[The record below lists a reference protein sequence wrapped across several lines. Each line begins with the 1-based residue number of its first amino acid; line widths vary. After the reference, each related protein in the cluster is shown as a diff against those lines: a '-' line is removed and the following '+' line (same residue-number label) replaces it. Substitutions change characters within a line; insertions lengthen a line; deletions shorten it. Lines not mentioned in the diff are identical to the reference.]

1 MLPVLGDQLISRTGE
16 PECQRQSLPER
27 TESSS
32 QPNSFTG
39 GKNITAPCKGEPVR
53 KPPQTITL
61 SHDVS
66 DQAEL
71 RPLVSE
77 RAVIRS
83 KGKSGSNGGSN
94 TTVSSF
100 LADSYN
106 ASDKVLQKLV
116 QSLGR
121 SLNTRKRDRLEA
133 KRKGGSSWLRHVPG
147 CCSGSGKS
155 VSPPAR
161 DSIVLRTGTCLRYRN
176 ERNRLPS
183 VTTDNL
189 LDRST
194 PSTGRQITSTD
205 QEDERA
211 FGGEYGIAD
220 ERFLPPA
227 GNGTSDR
234 FIFDRLQL
242 EFPVVEPA
250 VELICYQ
257 HHSTDEDDDDDDDD
271 SYDNDTNEYEHDDP
285 RERTCALQRSASER
299 TDRNRRTRTNMG
311 ANVSSSARQHAKGLT
326 SGRRA
331 QSIDN
336 LKSDT
341 TQYFHQYHNNNNG
354 DTFHHQTFL
363 ADTAGSNADGEGLEK
378 QPPPPDLACLPGTGQ
393 IPPEQQQ
400 QQQQQDH
407 VIYVS
412 RKDRNKF
419 CGSLPNHLDLD
430 ASTIDRDCEAIVKQN
445 EFLQANLKNVQQHQQ
460 QQQQTATRTG
470 CNQTGGPNPSPPNGS
485 QQQLTFGGSVPV
497 DHTTAGS
504 QQQLQNLPPQLPTY
518 QQHQGSPLHC
528 SSTATQGPPN
538 TSGPGGVGLVD
549 GVGGSTF
556 RSSEACGSGQQ
567 QQVGTIAAN
576 LQLKL
581 PLHRTAIDAGCDQ
594 GYGSERSPE
603 DDLPPPLLLMH
614 ETQYIE
620 ILASSSSSI
629 GSTAP
634 CQQLPVECVGSSNA
648 ALQQGE
654 QQHTQPCWTHST
666 NTGQLVVGPYS
677 FITKDSIFFVQVS
690 KGSRGLGFSVSGG
703 TDSSA
708 PYPGLIRIKRL
719 FPHQA
724 AWATGMLQPGDILLE
739 ANGVPLTGLTNYLA
753 LEVLRKATNVVTLT
767 VCRPKDEQYR
777 KLSPPTEPPRPPLRN
792 ALSYEQG
799 QGSNSVPQSPLPAG
813 IPFQHQQQQIHH
825 FFPPPNARNPQLQT
839 VGGYLPSLD
848 PMQTSFSGE
857 FEIVLT
863 KQQGSLGFT
872 LRKEDESVLGH
883 YVRALV
889 REPALSDGRIRPGD
903 KIVAVND
910 VPVSSM
916 SHEEAVIFLRQA
928 ADVVRLRLYR
938 DQAQTPLSAHSPIE
952 SSLRGRTRLLL
963 RPEAINL
970 LTDLAANRFHRAA
983 AGSGSSVASSHTNSP
998 RRLRRV
1004 GAHQAGFDNH
1014 GFQQQQ
1020 QHSNDTFNYSDSC
1033 SNASTIVSQA
1043 VDDLDDAYYCDEE
1056 IDAIVASEDRTS
1068 GGEEHGPR
1076 PRPTFL
1082 DLEAGTRF
1090 QLGSGGTTVQ
1100 QLNNLDRDT
1109 LNAPLRYGLGGGA
1122 GTPGLAGPDPDGANF
1137 VSLPCETFLVACK
1150 TEQDLQQAGDQ
1161 TEAIYVQHFA
1171 HKSPLYSSVNVPARV
1186 GAAELVDAVERG
1198 GKKSLMKWKGATLL
1212 GDEEEQHEPL
1222 KAADLVQEQ
1231 QDTLVT
1237 PDADDSS
1244 LAATAGTTLSTATPT
1259 TERELFDLNA
1269 SCGTDSE
1276 GNQIFTVELNKG
1288 WNSRLGFSLKQDTGA
1303 NGSIRT
1309 VISAIY
1315 RDSVAARDGRLRVGD
1330 VLIMVN
1336 EESVEAVPTAQ
1347 VIELMRIVRGAIFI
1361 TLLRPSGAGG
1371 AEGTLEPTPEEPT
1384 SVEPSGNV
1392 TPVLSSDYV
1401 AVGNRDA
1408 SNVTSSTV
1416 KKQEETSDPTEVS
1429 TEGQ

>member
-1 MLPVLGDQLISRTGE
+1 MW
-16 PECQRQSLPER
+16 
-27 TESSS
+27 
-32 QPNSFTG
+32 NSFLM
-39 GKNITAPCKGEPVR
+39 
-53 KPPQTITL
+53 L
-61 SHDVS
+61 SRYDAR
-66 DQAEL
+66 AE
-71 RPLVSE
+71 
-77 RAVIRS
+77 
-83 KGKSGSNGGSN
+83 
-94 TTVSSF
+94 
-100 LADSYN
+100 
-106 ASDKVLQKLV
+106 
-116 QSLGR
+116 
-121 SLNTRKRDRLEA
+121 
-133 KRKGGSSWLRHVPG
+133 
-147 CCSGSGKS
+147 
-155 VSPPAR
+155 
-161 DSIVLRTGTCLRYRN
+161 
-176 ERNRLPS
+176 
-183 VTTDNL
+183 
-189 LDRST
+189 
-194 PSTGRQITSTD
+194 
-205 QEDERA
+205 
-211 FGGEYGIAD
+211 
-220 ERFLPPA
+220 A
-227 GNGTSDR
+227 G
-234 FIFDRLQL
+234 
-242 EFPVVEPA
+242 
-250 VELICYQ
+250 
-257 HHSTDEDDDDDDDD
+257 
-271 SYDNDTNEYEHDDP
+271 
-285 RERTCALQRSASER
+285 
-299 TDRNRRTRTNMG
+299 
-311 ANVSSSARQHAKGLT
+311 
-326 SGRRA
+326 
-331 QSIDN
+331 
-336 LKSDT
+336 
-341 TQYFHQYHNNNNG
+341 
-354 DTFHHQTFL
+354 
-363 ADTAGSNADGEGLEK
+363 
-378 QPPPPDLACLPGTGQ
+378 
-393 IPPEQQQ
+393 
-400 QQQQQDH
+400 
-407 VIYVS
+407 
-412 RKDRNKF
+412 
-419 CGSLPNHLDLD
+419 
-430 ASTIDRDCEAIVKQN
+430 
-445 EFLQANLKNVQQHQQ
+445 
-460 QQQQTATRTG
+460 
-470 CNQTGGPNPSPPNGS
+470 
-485 QQQLTFGGSVPV
+485 
-497 DHTTAGS
+497 
-504 QQQLQNLPPQLPTY
+504 
-518 QQHQGSPLHC
+518 
-528 SSTATQGPPN
+528 
-538 TSGPGGVGLVD
+538 
-549 GVGGSTF
+549 
-556 RSSEACGSGQQ
+556 GSGQQ
-567 QQVGTIAAN
+567 QQAGTISAN

-620 ILASSSSSI
+620 ILASSSSSTI
-629 GSTAP
+629 ANPAP
-634 CQQLPVECVGSSNA
+634 CQQLPVECVGSSA
-648 ALQQGE
+648 TSQQQGE
-654 QQHTQPCWTHST
+654 QQPPQPCWTHST

-792 ALSYEQG
+792 ALSYDQSH
-799 QGSNSVPQSPLPAG
+799 GSNSVPQSPIPVG
-813 IPFQHQQQQIHH
+813 NPFQHQQQQQQIHH
-825 FFPPPNARNPQLQT
+825 FFPPANVRNPQLQSI
-839 VGGYLPSLD
+839 GGCLPSLD
-848 PMQTSFSGE
+848 PMQPNFSGE

-916 SHEEAVIFLRQA
+916 SHEETVIFLRQA

-970 LTDLAANRFHRAA
+970 LTDLAANRYHRAA
-983 AGSGSSVASSHTNSP
+983 AGSGSSVASSHTTSP

-1004 GAHQAGFDNH
+1004 GAHPAAFDNH
-1014 GFQQQQ
+1014 GFQQH
-1020 QHSNDTFNYSDSC
+1020 HSNDTFNYSDSC

-1043 VDDLDDAYYCDEE
+1043 MDDLDESYYCDEE
-1056 IDAIVASEDRTS
+1056 IDAIVASEDRKS
-1068 GGEEHGPR
+1068 NGEEHGPR

-1082 DLEAGTRF
+1082 DLDAGAHF
-1090 QLGSGGTTVQ
+1090 QLGTGGTTVQ

-1109 LNAPLRYGLGGGA
+1109 LNAPLQYGLAGA
-1122 GTPGLAGPDPDGANF
+1122 GTPGLAGPDPDGPNF

-1150 TEQDLQQAGDQ
+1150 TEQDLQAGDQ

-1186 GAAELVDAVERG
+1186 GAAELVEAVERG

-1212 GDEEEQHEPL
+1212 DDEEQQDEPTT
-1222 KAADLVQEQ
+1222 AGEGVQEQ
-1231 QDTLVT
+1231 QDSLAT

-1288 WNSRLGFSLKQDTGA
+1288 WNSRLGFSLKQETAA

-1309 VISAIY
+1309 IISAIY

-1361 TLLRPSGAGG
+1361 TLLRPSGGG
-1371 AEGTLEPTPEEPT
+1371 GTLEPTPEEPT
-1384 SVEPSGNV
+1384 SSVEPSGNV
-1392 TPVLSSDYV
+1392 TPVQSTDCMDVGKEDTTNTNSAA
-1401 AVGNRDA
+1401 AV
-1408 SNVTSSTV
+1408 
-1416 KKQEETSDPTEVS
+1416 KHEETSEAHPTDVVAE
-1429 TEGQ
+1429 